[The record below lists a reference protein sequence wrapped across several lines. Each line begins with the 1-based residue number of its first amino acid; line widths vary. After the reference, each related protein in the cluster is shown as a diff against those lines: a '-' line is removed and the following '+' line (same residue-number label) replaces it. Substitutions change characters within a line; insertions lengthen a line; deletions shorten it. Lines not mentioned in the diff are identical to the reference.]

1 MTPETLITNFLSN
14 KAYFAKYSNKVYG
27 LTGTLGS
34 RITKNMLKEVYGVD
48 FVTIPR
54 YKNRQFQETELVLSN
69 SKVEWQNAVTE
80 SVLKEA
86 KKGRSVLVICE
97 SIGNANLLE
106 KQLNSI

>member
-34 RITKNMLKEVYGVD
+34 ETTKNMLKEVYGVD

-54 YKNRQFQETELVLSN
+54 YKNRQFQETESILSN
-69 SKVEWQNAVTE
+69 SKPEWQKSITE

-86 KKGRSVLVICE
+86 KNERGVLIICE
-97 SIGNANLLE
+97 TIGNALFLE
-106 KQLNSI
+106 K